1 MKNEI
6 RKRDSQIFDKN
17 FFSDEQNGKQFFII
31 FQILLVTFNL
41 LIFVISLRENKK
53 AIKNLIF

>member
-1 MKNEI
+1 MVI
-6 RKRDSQIFDKN
+6 IFS
-17 FFSDEQNGKQFFII
+17 FLASFLGIYSII

-53 AIKNLIF
+53 NFSNSGKNVVNEINITH